1 MNALLRTTSLLAF
14 LTLSAFAAGC
24 ETDEKGGGGADGGGD
39 GADGGDG
46 GDGGGDGADGGDCPD
61 ADSDGVCDDDDL
73 CEGDDATGDIDEDGD
88 CNDVDTDDDGDGC
101 ADDID
106 ADALVAST
114 DDDGDG
120 VAEDCDL
127 CTGDDSTTDLD
138 EDGECNDVD
147 TDDDGDG
154 CADDIDADALVAST
168 DDDGDG
174 VAEDCDLCTGD
185 DSTTDLDEDG
195 ECNDIDTDDDA
206 DGCTDDVDADPLVGS
221 TDDDGDGV
229 AEDCDLCTGDDST
242 TDLDEDGECNDLDTD
257 DDGDG
262 CTDDVDGDPLTADAD
277 TDLDGVGDSC
287 DICNGDDAIG
297 DTDEDGDCDDIDT
310 DDDDDG
316 CEDSIDA
323 APLVASVDLDG
334 DGSASD
340 CDLCVGD
347 DTTGDTDADGTCDDG
362 DGDIDGDGCI
372 NLIDD
377 DPLVAGTDSDT
388 DGTADTC
395 DYCPADATLI
405 CAMWTLPA
413 YDSTY
418 AYVNTISFESMF
430 ELTAAEST
438 GVETIS
444 GFNGASV
451 DPISGDIYVIAR
463 YSSTTARSLATFDPE
478 TGLTTTVGSMGDQFA
493 GITFDSAGTL
503 YGITGDG
510 ATTQETLYTIDPLTG
525 TPTVLLTLG
534 NGNDGEAIAHNPDNG
549 LLYHA
554 SGLGSGTE
562 KFESID
568 PSTLLVTDIPY
579 DTDNRSEIFGL
590 AWDPVTS
597 SVLSM
602 DISGVFTDIT
612 TTGVSTNLG
621 TLSGVTSDDM
631 RGLILLDQ

>member
-1 MNALLRTTSLLAF
+1 MTPLLRTSYLVAL
-14 LTLSAFAAGC
+14 LTLSAVATGC
-24 ETDEKGGGGADGGGD
+24 EADDKGGGDDGGAEGSDGGGD
-39 GADGGDG
+39 GAGDG

-61 ADSDGVCDDDDL
+61 ADGDGVCDDDDL

-114 DDDGDG
+114 DDDDDG

-154 CADDIDADALVAST
+154 CADDIDT
-168 DDDGDG
+168 
-174 VAEDCDLCTGD
+174 
-185 DSTTDLDEDG
+185 
-195 ECNDIDTDDDA
+195 
-206 DGCTDDVDADPLVGS
+206 
-221 TDDDGDGV
+221 
-229 AEDCDLCTGDDST
+229 
-242 TDLDEDGECNDLDTD
+242 
-257 DDGDG
+257 
-262 CTDDVDGDPLTADAD
+262 DPLTADVD
-277 TDLDGVGDSC
+277 TDLDGVGDGC
-287 DICNGDDAIG
+287 DVCNGDDAVG

-323 APLVASVDLDG
+323 NPLVASVDEDG
-334 DGSASD
+334 DGSPAD

-347 DTTGDTDADGTCDDG
+347 DSTGDTDADGTCDDG

-372 NLIDD
+372 NLIDS
-377 DPLVAGTDSDT
+377 DPTVAGTDSDT
-388 DGTADTC
+388 DGTADEC
-395 DYCPADATLI
+395 DYCPTDSALV
-405 CAMWTLPA
+405 CAMWTMP
-413 YDSTY
+413 YSGSTY
-418 AYVNTISFESMF
+418 AYVNTITFESMF

-438 GVETIS
+438 GVETIA

-451 DPISGDIYVIAR
+451 DPLSGDIYVIAR
-463 YSSTTARSLATFDPE
+463 YSGTDERSLALFDVE
-478 TGLTTTVGSMGDQFA
+478 TGMVSAVGSMGDKFA

-503 YGITGDG
+503 YGLTGDG
-510 ATTQETLYTIDPLTG
+510 ATTSDTLYTVDPLTG
-525 TPTVLLTLG
+525 TPTFLLTLG
-534 NGNDGEAIAHNPDNG
+534 NGDDGEAIVYSPDDG

-554 SGLGSGTE
+554 SGYGSGTE

-568 PSTLLVTDIPY
+568 PSTLAVTDIPY

-590 AWDPVTS
+590 AWDPITA
-597 SVLSM
+597 SVLAT
-602 DISGVFTDIT
+602 DISGVYTDIT
-612 TTGVSTNLG
+612 TSGVSTNLG
-621 TLSGVTSDDM
+621 TISGVTNDDM